1 MIYQLFLFGLVVDRD
16 LDIVHPWT
24 VIYFLSSG
32 LIVCPRLAVF
42 GPSLLFSYSTVSRD
56 LFVPL
61 QLKIESHRN
70 VSQQRLFVAVMCAA
84 QLLRTFTAAWRPANV
99 AQVWMVVTILSF
111 RKQWMWTWWLLQ
123 GNTIRCGGSC
133 YYNCRRERNWW
144 QREPKTG
151 TRSAEPPPSKAMSST
166 RRRHAIFKDS
176 K

>member
-1 MIYQLFLFGLVVDRD
+1 MIYQLFLLGLVVDRD

-84 QLLRTFTAAWRPANV
+84 QLLRTFTAA
-99 AQVWMVVTILSF
+99 
-111 RKQWMWTWWLLQ
+111 
-123 GNTIRCGGSC
+123 
-133 YYNCRRERNWW
+133 
-144 QREPKTG
+144 
-151 TRSAEPPPSKAMSST
+151 
-166 RRRHAIFKDS
+166 
-176 K
+176 